1 MKITDA
7 HLHLS
12 ESKIPS
18 FKDLLVSYI
27 GASCTLSRQEF
38 DKQEKMISSILSPS
52 IHFLRCFGIHPQ
64 NPDLMNRD
72 FLVELLDNNRI
83 DAIGECGFDF
93 FTDEFKSTRSLQEEA
108 WRIQLELA
116 IQYGKPLV
124 VHGRKCSEMFFRD
137 SCILKKASSVI
148 FHSWAGTFVEAQSL
162 LKRGV
167 NGFFSFGKPLLN
179 GRKASIDCVSKLPI
193 ERILLETDAPYQTLK
208 GEQVTAPEDIQKIY
222 KEAARIRDM
231 GVDEL
236 SDRIYG
242 NFRKAYLIS

>member
-18 FKDLLVSYI
+18 FKDSLVSYT

-52 IHFLRCFGIHPQ
+52 IRFLRCFGIHPQ
-64 NPDLMNRD
+64 NPDLRNRD

-93 FTDEFKSTRSLQEEA
+93 FTDDFKSMRSLQEEA

-116 IQYGKPLV
+116 IHYGKPLV

-137 SCILKKASSVI
+137 SRILKKVSSVI

-162 LKRGV
+162 LRRGV

-179 GRKASIDCVSKLPI
+179 GRKASINCVSQLPI

-208 GEQVTAPEDIQKIY
+208 GEQVTEPEDIQKIY
-222 KEAARIRDM
+222 KEASRIRDM
-231 GVDEL
+231 SIDEL
-236 SDRIYG
+236 SDKVYG